1 MSCVARVE
9 LVCYSLQSALARP
22 RIPIGRG
29 SSLKICAVWVRVP
42 PRAPKSPGHTA
53 SRWRGANCSLRAFSY
68 SRHRLASR
76 CSVGPLLRQV
86 HGTPHYQVQ
95 HYVAPD
101 NELIMK
107 LHYQPRHVVEADIG
121 FARNQICGEFIC
133 CQQYE
138 KRYSK
143 EVCNIS
149 NICWHPISLSVEFST
164 QGRLLY
170 FQGSGQDLLFGFIES
185 HKQSNIASRNAL
197 EFLCGGG
204 LSGFNIVHIRNCIRS
219 DLLYS

>member
-1 MSCVARVE
+1 MKPRRRTGNTRVRRPRYRRVSPVSPGGMEDWRVSCVARVE

-76 CSVGPLLRQV
+76 CSVDRRHRRT

-107 LHYQPRHVVEADIG
+107 LHYQPRHVVEADNWIRQEPDMRRVYLLSAVRKTV
-121 FARNQICGEFIC
+121 FQR
-133 CQQYE
+133 
-138 KRYSK
+138 
-143 EVCNIS
+143 
-149 NICWHPISLSVEFST
+149 SL
-164 QGRLLY
+164 Q
-170 FQGSGQDLLFGFIES
+170 
-185 HKQSNIASRNAL
+185 H
-197 EFLCGGG
+197 
-204 LSGFNIVHIRNCIRS
+204 
-219 DLLYS
+219 

>member
-1 MSCVARVE
+1 MKPRRRTGNTRLRRPRYRRVSPVSPGGMEDWRVSCVARVE

-76 CSVGPLLRQV
+76 CSVDRRHRRA

-107 LHYQPRHVVEADIG
+107 LHYQPRHVVEADNWIRQEPDMRRVYLLSAVRKTV
-121 FARNQICGEFIC
+121 FQR
-133 CQQYE
+133 
-138 KRYSK
+138 
-143 EVCNIS
+143 
-149 NICWHPISLSVEFST
+149 SL
-164 QGRLLY
+164 Q
-170 FQGSGQDLLFGFIES
+170 
-185 HKQSNIASRNAL
+185 H
-197 EFLCGGG
+197 
-204 LSGFNIVHIRNCIRS
+204 
-219 DLLYS
+219 

>member
-1 MSCVARVE
+1 MPWRCACLVWRESNRYATLFRVLWHA
-9 LVCYSLQSALARP
+9 LVSQLVEEAASKSAQCGFESHRGHQKVRVIRHHDGAGRIVRSALF
-22 RIPIGRG
+22 RILGIVWPHDVAWTGGTGELTGLRII
-29 SSLKICAVWVRVP
+29 SLDML
-42 PRAPKSPGHTA
+42 
-53 SRWRGANCSLRAFSY
+53 SR
-68 SRHRLASR
+68 
-76 CSVGPLLRQV
+76 
-86 HGTPHYQVQ
+86 
-95 HYVAPD
+95 
-101 NELIMK
+101 LI
-107 LHYQPRHVVEADIG
+107 IG

-133 CQQYE
+133 CQQYV